1 MSLWLKRKGRWLRAH
16 ALPPYL
22 PPRYLG
28 LAPGSPPGPAWRLSG
43 PLGPYGAD
51 SLAELLQGLLVACR
65 RPPGGAPPG
74 LWRITGSG
82 ELAPVDGITPFDPE
96 TVPPTLELVRLR
108 QPRDKWLISLQV
120 ARPSRSLLA
129 VQHERYLASWRTA
142 LERLLAACKR

>member
-1 MSLWLKRKGRWLRAH
+1 M
-16 ALPPYL
+16 
-22 PPRYLG
+22 
-28 LAPGSPPGPAWRLSG
+28 
-43 PLGPYGAD
+43 
-51 SLAELLQGLLVACR
+51 
-65 RPPGGAPPG
+65 
-74 LWRITGSG
+74 
-82 ELAPVDGITPFDPE
+82 DGITPFDPE